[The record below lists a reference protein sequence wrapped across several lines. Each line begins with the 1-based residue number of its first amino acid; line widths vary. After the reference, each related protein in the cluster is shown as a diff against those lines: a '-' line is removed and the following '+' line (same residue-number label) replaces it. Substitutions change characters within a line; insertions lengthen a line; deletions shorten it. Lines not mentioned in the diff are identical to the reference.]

1 MFLKTGELKK
11 LMKASLKTQGLAI
24 GFIETDLGSYYL
36 AYSDFWGLKVDED
49 AAANRFKAAIMEL
62 VGEIPERGSCHAY
75 QIDPDTGITYSSIWD
90 YPDPYMDWKRA
101 KDSAKET
108 PLILSIWPHE
118 YRVYQREGG
127 KGYLAVSRAWT
138 DHMLSPKELTDIE
151 SMPGPPSLRRIGE
164 DMDILYF
171 KNQTT
176 IYWVCSAN
184 PGEKSR
190 EVLFPRLRELDFSE
204 EDWLWKGREE
214 RGAGEAGDSEPEEGG
229 LPY

>member
-1 MFLKTGELKK
+1 MFLKTGEFKK
-11 LMKASLKTQGLAI
+11 LMKNSLKRQQLKIGLMESEM
-24 GFIETDLGSYYL
+24 GDYYL
-36 AYSDFWGLKVDED
+36 VCSDFWGLMVDED
-49 AAANRFKAAIMEL
+49 GATNKFKAAIMEL
-62 VGEIPERGSCHAY
+62 VGEIPERGRCCAY
-75 QIDPDTGITYSSIWD
+75 EINPDTGITYMNTFD
-90 YPDPYMDWKRA
+90 FPNPYQEWKGA

-108 PLILSIWPHE
+108 PLILSVWPHE
-118 YRVYQREGG
+118 YRVYQRESD

-138 DHMLSPKELTDIE
+138 DHMLSPKELTDTE
-151 SMPGPPSLRRIGE
+151 SMPGHPSLRRIGI

-176 IYWVCSAN
+176 IYWVCSVN

-204 EDWLWKGREE
+204 EDWIWKDRKE
-214 RGAGEAGDSEPEEGG
+214 RGAGEAEDSEPEEDS